1 MKFRQQ
7 GFRAAGAIVA
17 SSLALSSCSVNPDGD
32 QLTTLGAGVQT
43 PADAGLRPLGEANS
57 SMKTFRPDEP
67 SRLVVTDVRAGSHSG
82 FDRVVFDLEGEGEP
96 GWFIDL
102 TKSAA
107 QQGSGTPITFTGT
120 SALNVNIDG
129 TIYPFEAGREL
140 PNLSTSEG
148 AGNITEVISAGT
160 FEGRSQFIVGLNN
173 AVPYSVQVLDNPKR
187 LVIDLVQSS

>member
-1 MKFRQQ
+1 MKFRQR
-7 GFRAAGAIVA
+7 GFRATVTATAA
-17 SSLALSSCSVNPDGD
+17 ALTLSSCSVDPGSQ
-32 QLTTLGAGVQT
+32 QLSTLGAGVQT
-43 PADAGLRPLGEANS
+43 PADAGLRPLGDANS
-57 SMKTFRPDEP
+57 SMKTFRPDES
-67 SRLVVTDVRAGSHSG
+67 SRLLVTDVRTGSHSG

-96 GWFIDL
+96 GWFIDF
-102 TKSAA
+102 TTSAS
-107 QQGSGTPITFTGT
+107 QQGSGNPIPFTGT

-129 TIYPFEAGREL
+129 TVYPHEVGKEI

-160 FEGRSQFIVGLNN
+160 FEGRSQFIVGLNS

>member
-1 MKFRQQ
+1 MKFRQR
-7 GFRAAGAIVA
+7 GFRATVA
-17 SSLALSSCSVNPDGD
+17 ATAAALTLSSCSVDPGSQ
-32 QLTTLGAGVQT
+32 QLSTLGARVQT
-43 PADAGLRPLGEANS
+43 PADAGLRPLGDANS
-57 SMKTFRPDEP
+57 SMKTFRPDES
-67 SRLVVTDVRAGSHSG
+67 SRLLVTDVRTGSHSG

-96 GWFIDL
+96 GWFIDF
-102 TKSAA
+102 TTSAS
-107 QQGSGTPITFTGT
+107 QQGSGNPIPFTGT

-129 TIYPFEAGREL
+129 TVYPHEVGKEI

-160 FEGRSQFIVGLNN
+160 FEGRSQFIVGLNS